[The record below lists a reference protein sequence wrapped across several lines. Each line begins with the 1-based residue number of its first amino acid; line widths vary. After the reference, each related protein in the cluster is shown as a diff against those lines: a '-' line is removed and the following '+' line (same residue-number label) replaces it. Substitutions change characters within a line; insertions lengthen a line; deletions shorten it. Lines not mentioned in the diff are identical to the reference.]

1 LDEPAVRAIY
11 GTADHAL
18 DESITST
25 SIAISGALPAFA
37 RA

>member
-11 GTADHAL
+11 GTADHTL

-25 SIAISGALPAFA
+25 SIAVAGALPAFA